1 MATIEKIVETQDIAT
16 LPTIAIKILSFL
28 ENENVDIRS
37 ISHIIETDAPLT
49 MKVLKVANSPIYGLR
64 SPVTSIPQAIITI
77 GLNRLAN
84 IVIGISIF
92 SQFII
97 KSHPKSKELLEK
109 FWWHSS
115 STAVVSK
122 NLSGK
127 LGKNYKELEFIGG
140 LLHDIGKLILIQY
153 DINSYSKVIDLITY
167 EHLLDIEA
175 EAQIFQTNHLLV
187 GEYLARKWNLPEAL
201 IDVIG
206 FHSRMPLNRL
216 NLELVSIVR
225 FSDLLCEIWDAG
237 FYEGFQ
243 KIEFDKQESWINL
256 CTFFPELKELDLEKF
271 TFELE
276 DDFKKSSDFLK
287 IISST

>member
-1 MATIEKIVETQDIAT
+1 MTTIEKIVETQEIAT
-16 LPTIAIKILSFL
+16 LPTIPTKILAFM
-28 ENENVDIRS
+28 EDENVDIRKLA
-37 ISHIIETDAPLT
+37 HIIETDAPLT
-49 MKVLKVANSPIYGLR
+49 MKILKVANSPIYGLR

-97 KSHPKSKELLEK
+97 KSHPKSKELLER

-115 STAVVSK
+115 STAIVSK
-122 NLSGK
+122 NLSEK

-140 LLHDIGKLILIQY
+140 LLHDIGKLVLIQY
-153 DINSYSKVIDLITY
+153 DINSYSKVIDLITHD
-167 EHLLDIEA
+167 HLLDTQA
-175 EAQIFQTNHLLV
+175 ETQIFHTNHLEV

-201 IDVIG
+201 TDIIG
-206 FHSRMPLNRL
+206 FHSLMPKNRL

-237 FYEGFQ
+237 FYEGYNI
-243 KIEFDKQESWINL
+243 IEFDKQDSWINL
-256 CTFFPELKELDLEKF
+256 CSLFPDLKELDLEKF

-276 DDFKKSSDFLK
+276 EDFKKSTEFLK
-287 IISST
+287 IISSI